1 MTVTVRHASDN
12 DRAVWDAYVGVH
24 QDATFFHKYDWRAV
38 VGKGAGHSSVYLI
51 AENKGDIIGIL
62 PLTIRRSSMFGKAI
76 ISSMFAVY
84 GGPLAD
90 TDEAYRLLDKEAE
103 KIAVD
108 AGIDVI
114 EYRSKNLHRIRE
126 VGWQVAESKSATFI
140 KEIVA
145 NPEERMLEIPRKQR
159 AVLRKA
165 LSAGLSLRATRDID
179 VFYRLYAQ
187 SVHRLG
193 TPVFPKIL
201 FKSMMEVFES
211 DAEILIVSDRGGA
224 PVASLLNFYGR
235 DSVLPYYAGSTIE
248 NRSLGAHDFMYWH
261 TMARAIERGK
271 SRFDFGRSKIGS
283 GPYKFKKNWGFQ
295 PMELAYEYRLLN
307 GVTIPDRSQESGKY
321 AFLSS
326 VWKKLPLRFVNTV
339 GPHIARHLG

>member
-1 MTVTVRHASDN
+1 MTVTVRHANDN
-12 DRAVWDAYVGVH
+12 DRAIWDAYVGGH
-24 QDATFFHKYDWRAV
+24 QDATFFHKYDWRNV
-38 VGKGAGHSSVYLI
+38 VEKGAGHCCVYLI
-51 AENKGDIIGIL
+51 AENQGEAVGIL

-90 TDEAYRLLDKEAE
+90 TDEAYRVLDEEAE
-103 KIAVD
+103 KLALG

-114 EYRSKNLHRIRE
+114 EYRSKNLRRIKKG
-126 VGWQVAESKSATFI
+126 GWHVAANKSATFI
-140 KEIVA
+140 KEIA
-145 NPEERMLEIPRKQR
+145 TDPEERMLAIPRKQR

-165 LSAGLSLRATRDID
+165 LSAGLYLEATRDID
-179 VFYRLYAQ
+179 GFYRLYAQ

-193 TPVFPKIL
+193 TPVFPRML
-201 FKSMMEVFES
+201 FKSMLDTFENNV
-211 DAEILIVSDRGGA
+211 EILIVKNSDGY
-224 PVASLLNFYGR
+224 PVASLLNFYDR
-235 DSVLPYYAGSTIE
+235 DSVLPYYAGSSIE

-271 SRFDFGRSKIGS
+271 TRFDFGRSKIGS
-283 GPYKFKKNWGFQ
+283 GPYQFKKNWGFQ
-295 PMELAYEYRLLN
+295 PVELAYEYRLLN
-307 GVTIPDRSQESGKY
+307 GAAIPERSQESGKY